1 MTRGPKRS
9 SRAAEIDTHNRT
21 QSDRSSTASDAIGP
35 RARLFCL
42 TGSPSHSRQ
51 CAFGGGL
58 GLARL
63 IAIGFTAVLALG
75 TSIHPVNAQAAIFS
89 DDEARRAILDLRIR
103 FEELRNQTQELGKQI
118 QGLSAE
124 LKDTQQALQKKADG
138 QGQLGV
144 QSDMERLRQE
154 LARARGQIEE
164 LVNELTVTQKR
175 QRDLDQIVDKRIA
188 EVKTKVGEVDNRL
201 TAFEPIRVSVDGVE
215 IRVDPAEKRQFDAA
229 IESFRAG
236 DFKQAANQ
244 LRGMMDRFP
253 DSAYMPSLVFWL
265 GSANYAQ
272 REFKTAISSFS
283 AFLKTYTE
291 HPRAVDAQ
299 LNLGLAQ
306 ADAGERPAARKT
318 LQSLVERH
326 PESNAAIV
334 AKERLSKL
342 K

>member
-51 CAFGGGL
+51 FAFGCGL